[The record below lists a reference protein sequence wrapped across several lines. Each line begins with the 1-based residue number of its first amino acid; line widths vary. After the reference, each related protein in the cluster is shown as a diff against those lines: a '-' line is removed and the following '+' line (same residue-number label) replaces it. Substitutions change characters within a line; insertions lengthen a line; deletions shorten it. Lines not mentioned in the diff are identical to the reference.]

1 MKLVL
6 PFFAG
11 AMAQNSFLPPQ
22 SYNAQPAAAPAPMGG
37 MDPMMMMLM
46 LGDSKSSTKDLLPL
60 MMMSGGM
67 GGAGAGGMD
76 PMMMMLLLG
85 DDSSSSSSSSS
96 MKDLLPL
103 MMMGGMG
110 GAGAQG
116 GMNPLLMMSLLE
128 DSCEVK
134 NAKTKALTATDAEK
148 KDVARG
154 VKCVDTASKVIACGD
169 VGDGSYIDY
178 DFIKCESG
186 SSGMSDLLPLMM
198 MGGGMGG
205 DAAGMNS
212 MLPLM
217 LMGDSSSGMSDLLP
231 LMMMGGNGAAGM
243 DPMMMMLMLD
253 SDDTTTKT
261 GCDSKFK
268 INHAFKA
275 DKTKITAASDIR
287 AAVVADGILGAVKS
301 TWETEYAACLTKAT
315 SEGST
320 SSSNSL
326 KDLLPLMMM
335 GGMNGQAGAGGM
347 DPMMMMMLMD

>member
-1 MKLVL
+1 
-6 PFFAG
+6 
-11 AMAQNSFLPPQ
+11 
-22 SYNAQPAAAPAPMGG
+22 MGG
-37 MDPMMMMLM
+37 
-46 LGDSKSSTKDLLPL
+46 
-60 MMMSGGM
+60 
-67 GGAGAGGMD
+67 GA
-76 PMMMMLLLG
+76 P
-85 DDSSSSSSSSS
+85 
-96 MKDLLPL
+96 
-103 MMMGGMG
+103 
-110 GAGAQG
+110 GAQG
-116 GMNPLLMMSLLE
+116 GMNPLLMMTLLE

-154 VKCVDTASKVIACGD
+154 VKCVDTAKKVIACGD
-169 VGDGSYIDY
+169 VGDGSYLDY

-243 DPMMMMLMLD
+243 DPMMMMLMFD

-261 GCDSKFK
+261 GCDKKFK
-268 INHAFKA
+268 INHAFKT
-275 DKTKITAASDIR
+275 DKSKITAASDIR
-287 AAVVADGILGAVKS
+287 AAVIANGILGATKS
-301 TWETEYAACLTKAT
+301 KWETDYAACLAKAKT
-315 SEGST
+315 EGTT
-320 SSSNSL
+320 SSSSSL

-335 GGMNGQAGAGGM
+335 GGMNGQAGAAGGM
-347 DPMMMMMLMD
+347 DPMMMMML

>member
-1 MKLVL
+1 
-6 PFFAG
+6 
-11 AMAQNSFLPPQ
+11 
-22 SYNAQPAAAPAPMGG
+22 MG
-37 MDPMMMMLM
+37 
-46 LGDSKSSTKDLLPL
+46 
-60 MMMSGGM
+60 
-67 GGAGAGGMD
+67 
-76 PMMMMLLLG
+76 
-85 DDSSSSSSSSS
+85 
-96 MKDLLPL
+96 
-103 MMMGGMG
+103 
-110 GAGAQG
+110 
-116 GMNPLLMMSLLE
+116 
-128 DSCEVK
+128 
-134 NAKTKALTATDAEK
+134 
-148 KDVARG
+148 
-154 VKCVDTASKVIACGD
+154 
-169 VGDGSYIDY
+169 
-178 DFIKCESG
+178 
-186 SSGMSDLLPLMM
+186 MM
-198 MGGGMGG
+198 MGGGAG
-205 DAAGMNS
+205 DMNS

-268 INHAFKA
+268 ISHVFKN

>member
-1 MKLVL
+1 M
-6 PFFAG
+6 
-11 AMAQNSFLPPQ
+11 
-22 SYNAQPAAAPAPMGG
+22 
-37 MDPMMMMLM
+37 
-46 LGDSKSSTKDLLPL
+46 T
-60 MMMSGGM
+60 
-67 GGAGAGGMD
+67 
-76 PMMMMLLLG
+76 
-85 DDSSSSSSSSS
+85 
-96 MKDLLPL
+96 
-103 MMMGGMG
+103 
-110 GAGAQG
+110 
-116 GMNPLLMMSLLE
+116 LLE
-128 DSCEVK
+128 DSCTVK
-134 NAKTKALTATDAEK
+134 TAKTVALTATDAEK
-148 KDVARG
+148 KDIARG
-154 VKCVDTASKVIACGD
+154 TKCYDATAKKVIACGD
-169 VGDGSYIDY
+169 LGDGSYLDY

-261 GCDSKFK
+261 GCDKKFK
-268 INHAFKA
+268 ISHAFKA

-287 AAVVADGILGAVKS
+287 AAVIANGILGATKS
-301 TWETEYAACLTKAT
+301 KWETDYAACLAKAKT
-315 SEGST
+315 EGTT
-320 SSSNSL
+320 SSSSSL